1 MSSHDIHQLIYSLMA
16 IQQDLD
22 NLEKLLNQTPK
33 NTRKIVEEICRDDIE
48 KCRRVLTG
56 TRRP

>member
-1 MSSHDIHQLIYSLMA
+1 MA

-22 NLEKLLNQTPK
+22 KLEKLLNQTPES
-33 NTRKIVEEICRDDIE
+33 TRKIVEEICRNDIE
-48 KCRRVLTG
+48 KCRKIFTG